1 MVLSCKRFQAK
12 LNRYLYQSI
21 GTYTIGNMDFGIIK
35 IKLFNAFLIFLTA
48 VQLVVSVGVVA
59 FMLSSNVRM
68 LSTWVMIVSS
78 ALLILLCL
86 PISLY
91 LWWSSKDR
99 VIRTL
104 FAGISAG
111 FVLMTASGI
120 LGYVLPM
127 AIQADWITPLSKILM
142 LASYVPILYALGIIL
157 LGAHKKLGMY
167 LKSFII
173 FINAALALVV
183 VYLAVAGYRPES
195 MFEIGIYTLS
205 TLADIAIFAI
215 SSMLI
220 LVYLPTKYRYI
231 ISIIFTY
238 NLLSFLGD
246 TINLMAFLGI
256 YDFTRYSDVFYIG
269 MLAFTSTALL
279 LYVLASVKPVTV
291 EEINKKFDDARLLM
305 KEIITQSPVGICICD
320 TNGNVMTANESFLK
334 IFDKKTTEV
343 VGKVNI
349 FEMTAVPSDELVSCF
364 QRMLRGDTVVE
375 DGVRIN
381 IDKGNEKFVSL
392 KMFSTYDSEGTRSS
406 FVVMAEDVTG
416 RKRAEAELIEAKD
429 QAELYIDLMG
439 HDINNMN
446 QIGMG
451 YLEMAVESLDLQDE
465 QRALLLKPLEVM
477 SSSSELIN
485 NVRKMRAALVDSAEL
500 KRVDLESVLSGVVRS
515 YQVTLGRDF
524 IIKYDMVEKCY
535 VMADDL
541 LKDVFLNLLNN
552 AVKHSTG
559 PLLVRVELAPVFQF
573 GVKYYRV
580 TVEDNGPGILEDM
593 KPVIFDRVYRSKQKS
608 GYSGL
613 GLYLVKTLVDKYH
626 GTITLEDRVKGDR
639 KQGSRFIVTLPAAA

>member
-1 MVLSCKRFQAK
+1 
-12 LNRYLYQSI
+12 
-21 GTYTIGNMDFGIIK
+21 MDFRIIN
-35 IKLFNAFLIFLTA
+35 IKLFNAFLIFLIA
-48 VQLVVSVGVVA
+48 IQLVVSVGVVA
-59 FMLSSNVRM
+59 FMLSTNVQP
-68 LSTWVMIVSS
+68 LSTWGMIVSS
-78 ALLILLCL
+78 ALLLLLCL

-91 LWWSSKDR
+91 LWRSGKDR
-99 VIRTL
+99 VMRTL
-104 FAGISAG
+104 FAGICAG

-127 AIQADWITPLSKILM
+127 AIQANWINPLSKILM
-142 LASYVPILYALGIIL
+142 LASYVPILYALGTIL

-173 FINAALALVV
+173 FINAALALGV
-183 VYLAVAGYRPES
+183 VYIAVAGYRPES
-195 MFEIGIYTLS
+195 LFSIGIYTLS
-205 TLADIAIFAI
+205 ILADIAIFAI

-246 TINLMAFLGI
+246 MINLMAFLRI

-279 LYVLASVKPVTV
+279 LYVLANVKPVTV
-291 EEINKKFDDARLLM
+291 EEINKKFDDARILM
-305 KEIITQSPVGICICD
+305 SEIITQSPLGICICD

-334 IFDKKTTEV
+334 IFNKQKSEV
-343 VGKVNI
+343 VGKANI
-349 FEMTAVPSDELVSCF
+349 FEMAVGLSDEMVSCF
-364 QRMLRGDTVVE
+364 QRMLRGEKVAE

-381 IDKGNEKFVSL
+381 IDKGKEIFVSL
-392 KMFSTYDSEGTRSS
+392 KIFSTYDSEGSRSS

-451 YLEMAVESLDLQDE
+451 YLELAIESLELQDD
-465 QRALLLKPLEVM
+465 QRTLLLKPLEVM
-477 SSSSELIN
+477 SSSSQLIN
-485 NVRKMRAALVDSAEL
+485 NVRKMRSALVDPAGQ
-500 KRVDLESVLSGVVRS
+500 KRVDLESVLSTVVRN
-515 YQVTLGRDF
+515 YQVTPGRDF

-541 LKDVFLNLLNN
+541 LKDIFLNLLNN
-552 AVKHSTG
+552 TVKHSTG

-573 GVKYYRV
+573 GMKYYRV
-580 TVEDNGPGILEDM
+580 TVEDNGPGILDEM

-626 GTITLEDRVKGDR
+626 GTITLEDRVQGDR
-639 KQGSRFIVTLPAAA
+639 KQGSRFIIMLPAAT